1 MNKAT
6 LIGRLAADPELRQT
20 GSGIAVTSFTIAVDR
35 PYTKGSDRQTDWID
49 IVAWRNTAEFVC
61 KYFQKGSPI
70 IIEGSIQTRMWE
82 DKAGQKRK
90 SVEIVAENVEFVPRS
105 KDAGAPSF
113 HTERKCLRHCCCS
126 VHFSCTICNC
136 RHISIHIILPLNGF
150 VRYIPLRMLPV
161 WPYFEN

>member
-20 GSGIAVTSFTIAVDR
+20 GEGTNVTNFTIAVTR
-35 PYTKGSDRQTDWID
+35 PYSGKESEAQTDWID
-49 IVAWRNTAEFVC
+49 IVAWRHTAEFVC

-70 IIEGSIQTRMWE
+70 VVEGTIQTRMWE

-113 HTERKCLRHCCCS
+113 HTERNEFAPPIAEPAPVVYS
-126 VHFSCTICNC
+126 AGSADDFTVIDDED
-136 RHISIHIILPLNGF
+136 LPF
-150 VRYIPLRMLPV
+150 
-161 WPYFEN
+161 

>member
-70 IIEGSIQTRMWE
+70 VVEGSIQTRMWE

-113 HTERKCLRHCCCS
+113 HTERNEFAPPIAEPAPVVYS
-126 VHFSCTICNC
+126 AGSADDFTVVDDED
-136 RHISIHIILPLNGF
+136 LPF
-150 VRYIPLRMLPV
+150 
-161 WPYFEN
+161 

>member
-90 SVEIVAENVEFVPRS
+90 SVEIVAENVEFVPKTVTVENS
-105 KDAGAPSF
+105 APVGNVVPIESGNYSAGSEEDFMP
-113 HTERKCLRHCCCS
+113 
-126 VHFSCTICNC
+126 VDDDD
-136 RHISIHIILPLNGF
+136 LPF
-150 VRYIPLRMLPV
+150 
-161 WPYFEN
+161 

>member
-1 MNKAT
+1 MLNKAI
-6 LIGRLAADPELRQT
+6 LMGRLTADPELRKT
-20 GSGIAVTSFTIAVDR
+20 SGDVSVTTFTLAVNRSFTRQGEQA
-35 PYTKGSDRQTDWID
+35 QTDFID

-113 HTERKCLRHCCCS
+113 HTERNEFAPPIAEPAPVVYS
-126 VHFSCTICNC
+126 AGSADDFTVVDDED
-136 RHISIHIILPLNGF
+136 LPF
-150 VRYIPLRMLPV
+150 
-161 WPYFEN
+161 

>member
-35 PYTKGSDRQTDWID
+35 PYVKGSDRQTDWID

-70 IIEGSIQTRMWE
+70 IIEGSIQTRRYQ
-82 DKAGQKRK
+82 DKNGNNRTAFEVVANNVQFVESKRDGV
-90 SVEIVAENVEFVPRS
+90 SGDAAPASFSTSSYRSPEVTVAEISNEGVLCVS
-105 KDAGAPSF
+105 SPSNEGWGEE
-113 HTERKCLRHCCCS
+113 T
-126 VHFSCTICNC
+126 
-136 RHISIHIILPLNGF
+136 PD
-150 VRYIPLRMLPV
+150 
-161 WPYFEN
+161 W